1 MRKLLWLTLGFGGAC
16 LLCAYLLWNS
26 AVAIPA
32 LLIAL
37 AGILF
42 LSLGAKRKKLRPVG
56 LILLGCAA
64 AFGWFTLYRTAYL
77 SPLRQL
83 DGETRTITVYA
94 GEASEKS
101 LYGSQV
107 SGWTRIDGKPYR
119 IRLYLK
125 KDRTLEAGDRLTAD
139 VLLRL
144 TLPGGKKENRYH
156 SGNGLF
162 LLGTQKSEGAVD
174 SSGRR
179 GFFLLPGKIAS
190 LLKKTIAACLPE
202 EGVPFAQALL
212 LGDTEGL
219 DYETDL
225 ALKLSGIRHAVA
237 VSGLHVGILY
247 GIIRMLTLRK
257 RWLTAM
263 IGLPTLLFFAA
274 MAGFTP
280 SVSRACLMAGLMMLG
295 DVFLKSYDAP
305 TALSFGT
312 GMLLLANPLSA
323 ASVSLQLSVA
333 SVSGILLVYPVWK
346 GWYGKKTEKF
356 PKRGFRGR
364 LVRWLGDSVGI
375 SLSAMLFTTPIS
387 ALYFGAVSIISP
399 LTNLLTLWCVELIFC
414 GTALLC
420 VIGLIFQPA
429 GILVGQLLM
438 LPIHYVLGTAR
449 LLSRFPLAAVY
460 TRSAFV
466 DIWLCLTGVLCV
478 LLFWRKKHIWK
489 YGAVCVLSL
498 AAALFC
504 SWWFPRQDDFRATVL
519 DVGQGQSILLQ
530 SRGHSVLVDCGGGSA
545 ATAANTAAEELLSQG
560 IRNLESVVLTHPDQ
574 DHVNGVPY
582 LLERISVGQVL
593 VCGDEAEYANIS
605 PEAKICS
612 VSETRSISLGSG
624 EITLYPPEEGASN
637 NDNCI
642 CVLFTSDNYA
652 ILITGDRRKSGEKAL
667 LASEA
672 IPDVDILVVGHHG
685 SKTSTSQELLDAVK
699 PEIAVVS
706 AGKNNAFGHPTE
718 AVLERLS
725 KMHCTVYRTDRD
737 GTVTFRR

>member
-179 GFFLLPGKIAS
+179 GFFLLPGKTAS
-190 LLKKTIAACLPE
+190 LLKKTITACLPE

-247 GIIRMLTLRK
+247 GIIRVLTLRK
-257 RWLTAM
+257 RWLTAL

-280 SVSRACLMAGLMMLG
+280 SVSRA
-295 DVFLKSYDAP
+295 
-305 TALSFGT
+305 
-312 GMLLLANPLSA
+312 
-323 ASVSLQLSVA
+323 
-333 SVSGILLVYPVWK
+333 
-346 GWYGKKTEKF
+346 
-356 PKRGFRGR
+356 
-364 LVRWLGDSVGI
+364 
-375 SLSAMLFTTPIS
+375 
-387 ALYFGAVSIISP
+387 
-399 LTNLLTLWCVELIFC
+399 
-414 GTALLC
+414 
-420 VIGLIFQPA
+420 
-429 GILVGQLLM
+429 
-438 LPIHYVLGTAR
+438 
-449 LLSRFPLAAVY
+449 
-460 TRSAFV
+460 
-466 DIWLCLTGVLCV
+466 
-478 LLFWRKKHIWK
+478 
-489 YGAVCVLSL
+489 
-498 AAALFC
+498 
-504 SWWFPRQDDFRATVL
+504 
-519 DVGQGQSILLQ
+519 
-530 SRGHSVLVDCGGGSA
+530 
-545 ATAANTAAEELLSQG
+545 
-560 IRNLESVVLTHPDQ
+560 
-574 DHVNGVPY
+574 
-582 LLERISVGQVL
+582 
-593 VCGDEAEYANIS
+593 
-605 PEAKICS
+605 
-612 VSETRSISLGSG
+612 
-624 EITLYPPEEGASN
+624 
-637 NDNCI
+637 
-642 CVLFTSDNYA
+642 
-652 ILITGDRRKSGEKAL
+652 
-667 LASEA
+667 
-672 IPDVDILVVGHHG
+672 
-685 SKTSTSQELLDAVK
+685 
-699 PEIAVVS
+699 
-706 AGKNNAFGHPTE
+706 
-718 AVLERLS
+718 
-725 KMHCTVYRTDRD
+725 
-737 GTVTFRR
+737 